1 MNGPF
6 LTSLLAF
13 SLFSAPLYAA
23 DTIAADVS
31 SINNGSQDKETL
43 DKGTLDNS
51 NSDALNPSSS
61 TAVNDNIS
69 KTSNDKPS
77 SPAKNKTSPTE
88 LSQLIEQSKF
98 PLAYQLGLTMHEEWE
113 GDEQFDFN
121 FALAASQTG
130 HYNQAIFAFE
140 RLLEAHPNNLRFR
153 LEVARCYYFL
163 NNHEAAKRE
172 FTTVAEAN
180 PPAEVQNQIDHFLD
194 RIADQQ
200 HKVTQSWR
208 AGVGLAL
215 GHDTNINAA
224 ANIDSINATLYDA
237 NNAPAFTGT
246 LLLDNK
252 QKSQASN
259 YYQLQAFGYI
269 KQPLSKRTS
278 LDASLSASQKDNFVN
293 NDYDLSNL
301 SANAGIT
308 LLRNQHSLRLGGIAR
323 QYWLAGETLQNQLLA
338 NVRWQWFFAPAWKAS
353 AELELGQQN
362 NNQNDALDFNQS
374 QGKFGILRHY
384 EQGFVHSLQLGLGSN
399 TAKDKQYDFQ
409 GSDYYSLGYQAQQK
423 LTANQQLFAQAS
435 FRNNHYSAKFADDD
449 LFYAGKQR
457 SDDTAQLTIGW
468 LYNIQPKTTF
478 KLQVNHTNN
487 QSNLELYDY
496 QRTLIEA
503 GLTLAF
509 K

>member
-6 LTSLLAF
+6 LTSFLALSLL
-13 SLFSAPLYAA
+13 STPLYAA
-23 DTIAADVS
+23 DTTAADIGTATS
-31 SINNGSQDKETL
+31 SSSQDK
-43 DKGTLDNS
+43 GTPDDANSDDLSPPAPATIDNS
-51 NSDALNPSSS
+51 ISITENSEPSVPAP
-61 TAVNDNIS
+61 TKHKS
-69 KTSNDKPS
+69 KTSL
-77 SPAKNKTSPTE
+77 TE
-88 LSQLIEQSKF
+88 LTQLIEQSKF

-140 RLLEAHPNNLRFR
+140 RLLDAHPNNLRFR

-194 RIADQQ
+194 RIDDQQ
-200 HKVTQSWR
+200 HKVTQSWK
-208 AGVGLAL
+208 AGIGLAL

-224 ANIDSINATLYDA
+224 ADIDSINVPVL
-237 NNAPAFTGT
+237 NGT
-246 LLLDNK
+246 LFLDNK

-259 YYQLQAFGYI
+259 YYQLQGFGYI
-269 KQPLSKRTS
+269 KQPLSKRTH
-278 LDASLSASQKDNFVN
+278 LDASLSASQKDNLVN
-293 NDYDLSNL
+293 NDFDLSNL
-301 SANAGIT
+301 SANGGIT

-362 NNQNDALDFNQS
+362 NNQNDALDFNQL

-384 EQGFVHSLQLGLGSN
+384 EQGFVHSLQLSLGSN
-399 TAKDKQYDFQ
+399 TAKDKKYDFQ

-423 LTANQQLFAQAS
+423 LTANQQLYAQAS
-435 FRNNHYSAKFADDD
+435 YRNNHYAAKFADDD

-457 SDDTAQLTIGW
+457 SDNIAQLAVGW
-468 LYNIQPKTTF
+468 LSTIQSETTF
-478 KLQVNHTNN
+478 KLQVNHSNN
-487 QSNLELYDY
+487 QSNLKLYDY